1 MTGLETHIFQQCRFG
16 EGIFGYRVSVV
27 NTLPPP
33 EKVQQLVRV
42 CSQDSVGHP
51 TAAGVTSERFGGT
64 SGPGRARVRPGE
76 PEELRPYSCNQHS
89 VFQPPA

>member
-33 EKVQQLVRV
+33 EKCNSSCAYVRRVVSATQLR
-42 CSQDSVGHP
+42 Q
-51 TAAGVTSERFGGT
+51 A
-64 SGPGRARVRPGE
+64 
-76 PEELRPYSCNQHS
+76 
-89 VFQPPA
+89 